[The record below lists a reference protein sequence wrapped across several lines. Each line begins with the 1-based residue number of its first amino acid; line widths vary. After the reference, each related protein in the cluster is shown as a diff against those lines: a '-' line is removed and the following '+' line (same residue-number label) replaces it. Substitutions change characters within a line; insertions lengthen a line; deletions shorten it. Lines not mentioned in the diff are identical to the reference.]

1 MFRIGRFAISA
12 VSIAVCSFFAVGG
25 AAAQDAKNAKPTQPK
40 NSWAVQCGNAGK
52 ELACKAYQSIALRKT
67 GQRLLMVSV
76 TRPKGGK
83 GPAMLIHLPHG
94 LFLPAGV
101 SLAIDK
107 GKPKTLVVQT
117 CDAKGCYAGAALDK
131 GQAAAMQSGKALT
144 IGFQN
149 LKKKPL
155 NIAMP
160 LAGFA
165 AAYAKLK

>member
-1 MFRIGRFAISA
+1 MHRLNQFAYVVAA
-12 VSIAVCSFFAVGG
+12 VATCSLLAVHGT
-25 AAAQDAKNAKPTQPK
+25 AAQDAKSTEKSQPGP
-40 NSWAVQCGNAGK
+40 SWAVQCGNAGK
-52 ELACKAYQSIALRKT
+52 EFACTAYQTIAVRKS

-76 TRPKGGK
+76 TRPEGGK

-101 SLAIDK
+101 SLK
-107 GKPKTLVVQT
+107 VGEGKPKALVVQT

-131 GQAAAMQSGKALT
+131 DQVSAMHSGKDLT
-144 IGFQN
+144 VGFQN
-149 LKKKPL
+149 LEKKPL
-155 NIAMP
+155 SIAMP